1 MSLVRYRGFELLTVY
16 EEDMEGPYIAVR
28 GSHEYMIK
36 PGSSGSGNLRRID
49 NLLGSLRERF
59 KKESMEISRLE
70 DRRKELH
77 MLLITDDDQSEKIE
91 ALEKELKEMD
101 R

>member
-1 MSLVRYRGFELLTVY
+1 MSIVRYRGFELLTVY

-59 KKESMEISRLE
+59 KKESKTERKHIKHEGNRVFE
-70 DRRKELH
+70 DH
-77 MLLITDDDQSEKIE
+77 GSG
-91 ALEKELKEMD
+91 
-101 R
+101 